1 MHTSDNDREK
11 RCKQARTLYELAM
24 AFREEDWEVFVYD
37 EKHDLL
43 RFPED
48 ERFAFSMKW
57 ADIELLQKLGY
68 CGWDG

>member
-1 MHTSDNDREK
+1 
-11 RCKQARTLYELAM
+11 M
-24 AFREEDWEVFVYD
+24 AFREEDWEVFAYD